1 MLCHTVQ
8 RVHWFRARGQK
19 NRWNEEYILVGY
31 EMNWVVRYFLSR
43 AKIWE
48 ARQTGS
54 NVTAGAAAYAARQYA
69 RWFGVAAAADRK
81 FKSINPNHIFH
92 IT

>member
-1 MLCHTVQ
+1 L
-8 RVHWFRARGQK
+8 RARAQK

-31 EMNWVVRYFLSR
+31 EMNWVVRFFYHR
-43 AKIWE
+43 AKLWE
-48 ARQTGS
+48 TRQTGGII
-54 NVTAGAAAYAARQYA
+54 TAGAAAYAARQHA
-69 RWFGVAAAADRK
+69 RWLDIAAAADRK